1 MFIVLNIFGIFVT
14 IIKKVKHQYSLPFVV
29 EENSCP
35 DCGFFNFGNKAI
47 SVGLLLY
54 LLAQTMDC
62 NPAAGLSAINNI
74 CIRVFAG
81 Y

>member
-1 MFIVLNIFGIFVT
+1 MLIVLNIFGIFVT

-54 LLAQTMDC
+54 LQWT
-62 NPAAGLSAINNI
+62 AIQLLGCPPLIIFVYEYSLVIN
-74 CIRVFAG
+74 
-81 Y
+81 